1 LQQPLGV
8 VQAGDDAV
16 GAVVEFV
23 GQFTP
28 VFFELVPQPL
38 LQKLHG
44 GGDPWRKA
52 RRSKI
57 SIRAESLVD

>member
-1 LQQPLGV
+1 LQQPFGV

-23 GQFTP
+23 GRFTP
-28 VFFELVPQPL
+28 VFFELVPRPL

-44 GGDPWRKA
+44 GGDPVAEGAQVKNIHP
-52 RRSKI
+52 RRI
-57 SIRAESLVD
+57 VGG